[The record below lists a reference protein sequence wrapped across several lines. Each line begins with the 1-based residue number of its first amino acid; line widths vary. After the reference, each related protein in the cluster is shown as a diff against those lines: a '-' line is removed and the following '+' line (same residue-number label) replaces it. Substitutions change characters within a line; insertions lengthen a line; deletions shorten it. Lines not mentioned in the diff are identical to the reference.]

1 MLPSGAS
8 GETGPSGY
16 KGSLRGFV
24 NRKGVDTLKVKY
36 SVVLERNENGGYTVF
51 VPALPGCI
59 SEGATIEEALVNI
72 REAIEGYI
80 EALKDLG
87 KPIPLEFP
95 VEVEITDEAA

>member
-1 MLPSGAS
+1 M
-8 GETGPSGY
+8 
-16 KGSLRGFV
+16 RGT
-24 NRKGVDTLKVKY
+24 KA
-36 SVVLERNENGGYTVF
+36 GGYTVF
-51 VPALPGCI
+51 VPVLPGCI
-59 SEGATIEEALVNI
+59 SEGDTIEEALANI